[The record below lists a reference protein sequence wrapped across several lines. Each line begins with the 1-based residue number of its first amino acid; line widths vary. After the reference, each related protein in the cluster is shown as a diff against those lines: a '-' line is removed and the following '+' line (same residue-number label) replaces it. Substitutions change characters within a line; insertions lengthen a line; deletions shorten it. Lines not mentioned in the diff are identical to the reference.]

1 MGRKI
6 SSKTLALNI
15 SKIALDKKA
24 QEIVII
30 DIAEKVD
37 YADYLVICTGTSRRH
52 VKTISN
58 EMEGSL
64 KRKRVVPL
72 GIEGEVDGNWILMDY
87 GSVVVHIF
95 HSDTRHYYA
104 IDGLWLDADRLAI
117 DDNLKPS
124 SKA

>member
-52 VKTISN
+52 VKTICN
-58 EMEGSL
+58 DMEGIM

-72 GIEGEVDGNWILMDY
+72 GIEGEIDGNWILMDY
-87 GSVVVHIF
+87 GSVIVHIF
-95 HSDTRHYYA
+95 HSDTRYYYDL
-104 IDGLWLDADRLAI
+104 DGLWLDADRLAF
-117 DDNLKPS
+117 DEDLKPS
-124 SKA
+124 SKS